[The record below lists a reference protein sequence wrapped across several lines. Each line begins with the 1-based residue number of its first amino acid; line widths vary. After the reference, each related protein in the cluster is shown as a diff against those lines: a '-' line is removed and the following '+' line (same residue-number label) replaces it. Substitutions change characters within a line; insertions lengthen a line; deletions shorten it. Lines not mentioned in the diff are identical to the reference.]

1 MCHCFHFFPS
11 ICHEVMGP
19 DAMIS
24 VFFILSFK
32 LAFSLSFTLIKRF
45 CSCSL
50 LYVIRMVSSTHLRLL
65 IFLLAILIPACNSS
79 SPTFHMMCSEYQL
92 NKHSDNKLSSL
103 NLIKRLFSSSLL
115 SAIKVVSFAYLRLL
129 IFLLEILIPAYD
141 SFSLAFYMMYS
152 GLPW

>member
-79 SPTFHMMCSEYQL
+79 SPAFLIMCSVYKL
-92 NKHSDNKLSSL
+92 NKQGDNKNSL
-103 NLIKRLFSSSLL
+103 VILFCQSWTSCSIQDSNCCFLTHTQVSQETGEMVWYSHLFVFHFSSFL
-115 SAIKVVSFAYLRLL
+115 SYL
-129 IFLLEILIPAYD
+129 
-141 SFSLAFYMMYS
+141 
-152 GLPW
+152 

>member
-79 SPTFHMMCSEYQL
+79 SLAFLTVCSVYKL
-92 NKHSDNKLSSL
+92 NKQGDNKQSCTPFSIL
-103 NLIKRLFSSSLL
+103 NPS
-115 SAIKVVSFAYLRLL
+115 VV
-129 IFLLEILIPAYD
+129 P
-141 SFSLAFYMMYS
+141 YS
-152 GLPW
+152 VLTFGS